1 MEVGQLE
8 GDFWPICFLPNP
20 KTVMNTDGRIP
31 AKVWKRKF
39 IKKKKV
45 MLYPRVGPHKRRFG
59 GFMALAVGM
68 IALGSQARAASLA
81 SDTGLSYT
89 NPWNAA
95 NVQNN
100 PVTGFGNWQFDNYPS
115 NGGYSSIQNG
125 RWTLSQL
132 ADDSQGNAPYD
143 AVFRGFGG
151 DGTLDVGQ
159 SLNVQLFFTPP
170 GPYTVTGQTPSQGF
184 DLFAQDPLGSPSRY
198 LSYGHEALGLYLG
211 PSGFGL
217 AYNDTHVSEE
227 TYTAYESNA
236 IPFTGTATNPQEV
249 DLSLTALGNN
259 HFELA
264 LATDGKT
271 YTFDSTLFST
281 AIDGLRFFTSQ
292 GGTQPGG
299 PLAIGQMSVTQ
310 AVPEPGQFGLFGVGL
325 VSLLGFFRFKRTCV

>member
-1 MEVGQLE
+1 M
-8 GDFWPICFLPNP
+8 I
-20 KTVMNTDGRIP
+20 
-31 AKVWKRKF
+31 KRKKLLLDA
-39 IKKKKV
+39 IVRPGK
-45 MLYPRVGPHKRRFG
+45 GRFG
-59 GFMALAVGM
+59 EFIALAVGM
-68 IALGSQARAASLA
+68 IALGSQARAASPA
-81 SDTGLSYT
+81 YDTGLNYV

-132 ADDSQGNAPYD
+132 ADDSQGNPPYD
-143 AVFRGFGG
+143 AVYRGFGG

-211 PSGFGL
+211 PNGFGL
-217 AYNDTHVSEE
+217 AYNDTHVSDES
-227 TYTAYESNA
+227 YTVYESNA

-259 HFELA
+259 AFELA
-264 LATDGKT
+264 MTTDGKT
-271 YTFDSTLFST
+271 YTFGTTLFST

-310 AVPEPGQFGLFGVGL
+310 AVPEPGELGLLGVGL
-325 VSLLGFFRFKRTCV
+325 VGVLGFFRLKRAAV